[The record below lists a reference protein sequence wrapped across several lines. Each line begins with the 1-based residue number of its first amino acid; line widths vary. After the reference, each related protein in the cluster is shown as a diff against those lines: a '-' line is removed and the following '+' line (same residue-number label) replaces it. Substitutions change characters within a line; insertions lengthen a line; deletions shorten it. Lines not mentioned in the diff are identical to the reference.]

1 MPEQKWML
9 SQALLDTLCEIVG
22 TENVSVGEPMAAH
35 VTFRIGG
42 PAAVMVSP
50 QSPEQVAEVV
60 RACGAAEAPMRII
73 GLGSDLLIAD
83 GGLACVVIRSQQT
96 VRQGRAGLWRRR
108 SFRRCRQA
116 RCSRSWRFC

>member
-1 MPEQKWML
+1 MPEQKWMP
-9 SQALLDTLCEIVG
+9 SQALLDTFCEIVG

-60 RACGAAEAPMRII
+60 R
-73 GLGSDLLIAD
+73 D
-83 GGLACVVIRSQQT
+83 
-96 VRQGRAGLWRRR
+96 LWRRDQER
-108 SFRRCRQA
+108 GLSAGEKRMLAKARQILVGELA
-116 RCSRSWRFC
+116 LAENTDDAKASTILDEVLAAAS